1 MVQVFY
7 SGYEISILGEI
18 QNAIRQALTTLI
30 QLVEL
35 CEEARPDVTSRG
47 PFQPKLFCD
56 YICFQY

>member
-30 QLVEL
+30 QLLEL
-35 CEEARPDVTSRG
+35 
-47 PFQPKLFCD
+47 
-56 YICFQY
+56 

>member
-30 QLVEL
+30 QLLEL
-35 CEEARPDVTSRG
+35 WEEAWPDVTSRG